1 MKASRTLTPYAG
13 RDNFPMS
20 VRFWHVGDVLRKLR
34 EQHGLSSAA
43 LSRVS
48 GVSRSTLVDLEQRG
62 PGLEAVSPLQWV
74 ALDQLAVTFGFG
86 NGAALYKL
94 VPDTPG
100 QNARETRPRV
110 VPFGRRPEGTV
121 RDRAGLFTRP
131 PKSTA

>member
-1 MKASRTLTPYAG
+1 MIARTLSPCAG
-13 RDNFPMS
+13 QNDRSMG

-34 EQHGLSSAA
+34 EQHGLSLSALA
-43 LSRVS
+43 RIS
-48 GVSRSTLVDLEQRG
+48 GVSRSILADLEQRG

-86 NGAALYKL
+86 NGAALYRL

-100 QNARETRPRV
+100 QSARETRPRV
-110 VPFGRRPEGTV
+110 VPFARRPQGTV
-121 RDRAGLFTRP
+121 RDRAGLLTRP